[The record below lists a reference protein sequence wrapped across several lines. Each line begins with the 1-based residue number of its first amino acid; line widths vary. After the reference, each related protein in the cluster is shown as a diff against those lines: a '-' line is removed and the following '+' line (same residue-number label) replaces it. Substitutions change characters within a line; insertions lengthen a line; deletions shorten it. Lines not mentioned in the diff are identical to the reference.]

1 MVTTS
6 TTERDQINKV
16 GSTPRSLGDLYFT
29 QVETGILTTAAI
41 AEADAV
47 PFYCS
52 TATCQLCMTFDAET
66 PSAISTTVTI
76 YSKALAADTVYSAN
90 PTAVW
95 TITNKSTRLVSEVF
109 AIGKGWHKLIVSA
122 ATITGADAAIGF
134 GTRDV

>member
-1 MVTTS
+1 MVTIS

-29 QVETGILTTAAI
+29 QIETGILTTGTVAETAAK
-41 AEADAV
+41 

-95 TITNKSTRLVSEVF
+95 TISNKSTRLVSEVF
-109 AIGKGWHKLIVSA
+109 AIGKGWHKLVVSA
-122 ATITGADAAIGF
+122 ATITGANAAIGF
-134 GTRDV
+134 GARDI